1 MGDQPEP
8 ERQAVKRHTPL
19 DKPVQVRRRPRRR
32 PEPDLQA
39 AKRRVALL
47 FRRKEEEFR
56 RTATSEDEVLESPQE
71 GEMREAGEDEV
82 LESPQEGE
90 MREAGE
96 DEVLESP
103 QEGEMR
109 EAGEG
114 HGEPD
119 HEDGAEDPLRKARR
133 EIYRLKS
140 IKL

>member
-96 DEVLESP
+96 
-103 QEGEMR
+103 
-109 EAGEG
+109 G